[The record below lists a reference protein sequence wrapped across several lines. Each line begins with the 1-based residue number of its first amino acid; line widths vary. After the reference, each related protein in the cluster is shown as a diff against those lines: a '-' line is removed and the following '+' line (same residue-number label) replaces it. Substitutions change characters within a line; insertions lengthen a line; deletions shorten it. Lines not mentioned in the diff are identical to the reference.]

1 MREIRNEKRMD
12 EYCKKYKI
20 QSHFTDFKKLKKK
33 LVEYKK
39 RRNYRTV
46 WRKAR

>member
-20 QSHFTDFKKLKKK
+20 QSHFTDLKIKK
-33 LVEYKK
+33 E
-39 RRNYRTV
+39 
-46 WRKAR
+46 AC